1 MQVISGSVRELCGLL
16 GPLRVTMRAVAWL
29 SPAQSGSVLT
39 AAAVSVALISNLL
52 ADRLPHIPARMG
64 HRRSRNE
71 EVVSMVKRL
80 VGNIGRASFVT
91 LGSIAS
97 GVAVAALG

>member
-1 MQVISGSVRELCGLL
+1 
-16 GPLRVTMRAVAWL
+16 
-29 SPAQSGSVLT
+29 
-39 AAAVSVALISNLL
+39 
-52 ADRLPHIPARMG
+52 
-64 HRRSRNE
+64 
-71 EVVSMVKRL
+71 MVKRL